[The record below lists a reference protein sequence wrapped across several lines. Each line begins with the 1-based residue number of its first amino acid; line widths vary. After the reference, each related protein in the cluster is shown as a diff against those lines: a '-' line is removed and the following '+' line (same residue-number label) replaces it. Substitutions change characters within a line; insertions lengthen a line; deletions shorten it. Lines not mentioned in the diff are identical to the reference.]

1 MKEEQIHYN
10 YYFWGPLLFKATVND
25 VDLKKLKKICKKR
38 KDWDYRHNLA
48 GVIDN
53 EYEIDRKEFINIVNR
68 YISAYAQAFK
78 LYYGKEMPGVLNID
92 SAWVNYM
99 KKGESNPMHI
109 HFPCDLSSV
118 LYLDVPDEL
127 LEEQRQFTGKGGGPG
142 SISFFNQCPAPG
154 FVGQQVFKPKT
165 GDFFIFPAMLCH
177 SVATFKSDIERVS
190 IAANFSFRVVDENN
204 KPTNVSP
211 DGWQVRQKDV
221 WGG

>member
-68 YISAYAQAFK
+68 YINAYAQAFK

-109 HFPCDLSSV
+109 HLPCDLSSV

-142 SISFFNQCPAPG
+142 SISFLINVQHRVLLVNKYLNLRLEIFLYFLLCFVIALQRLNQ
-154 FVGQQVFKPKT
+154 T
-165 GDFFIFPAMLCH
+165 
-177 SVATFKSDIERVS
+177 
-190 IAANFSFRVVDENN
+190 
-204 KPTNVSP
+204 
-211 DGWQVRQKDV
+211 
-221 WGG
+221 

>member
-1 MKEEQIHYN
+1 MKEENIHYN

-25 VDLKKLKKICKKR
+25 SDLKKLRAICKKR
-38 KDWDYRHNLA
+38 KDLDYRHNLA

-53 EYEIDRKEFINIVNR
+53 EYEIDRQDFINITQR
-68 YISAYAQAFK
+68 YMSAYAQAFK
-78 LYYGKEMPGVLNID
+78 IYYGKEMPGGLNID

-109 HFPCDLSSV
+109 HLPCDLSSV

-127 LEEQRQFTGKGGGPG
+127 LEEQRQFRGKGGGPG

-165 GDFFIFPAMLCH
+165 GDFFIFPSTLMH
-177 SVATFKSDIERVS
+177 YVNPFKSKVTRVTM
-190 IAANFSFRVVDENN
+190 AANIILKN
-204 KPTNVSP
+204 
-211 DGWQVRQKDV
+211 
-221 WGG
+221 